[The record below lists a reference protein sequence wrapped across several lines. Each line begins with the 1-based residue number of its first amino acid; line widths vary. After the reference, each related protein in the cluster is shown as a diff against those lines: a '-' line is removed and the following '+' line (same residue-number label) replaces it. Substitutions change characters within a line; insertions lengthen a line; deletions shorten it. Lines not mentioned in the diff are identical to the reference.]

1 MYSACI
7 FCNSP
12 LGRNDV
18 IEIFPV
24 GRRLAFDAGKG
35 RLWVVCRSCE
45 RWNLSPLEE
54 RWEAIEWCEEQYRAT
69 RLRVST
75 PNVGLARLKS
85 GLELVRIG
93 EPQRPEFAAWRY
105 GDQFGRRLRRA
116 VLRTGAGLGVLGAG
130 VAGGVSSGML
140 TFMFMGGF
148 SRLSSH
154 LIHGS
159 PNTIIARIPGND
171 GRLVDV
177 PRRDLRGVRLGQ
189 SADHPWELLVPHGR
203 TTIALHGDAAYRASS
218 ALLPAMNRFGG
229 SKRVVSDAVSQI
241 ERDGSPAAFLE
252 RAAHVPGVR
261 EPVPIVLRPGAI
273 RLAIEMAVHEDVE
286 RGALEGELASLES
299 AWRDAERIAA
309 ISDDLLLSRRISAAL
324 ERLRGRPD

>member
-1 MYSACI
+1 MYSTCI
-7 FCNSP
+7 FCNSS
-12 LGRNDV
+12 LGRNDTIDV
-18 IEIFPV
+18 FPV
-24 GRRLAFDAGKG
+24 GRRLAFDARKG

-54 RWEAIEWCEEQYRAT
+54 RWEAIEWCEEQYRGT

-85 GLELVRIG
+85 GLEIVRIG
-93 EPQRPEFAAWRY
+93 QPQRPEFAAWRY
-105 GDQFGRRLRRA
+105 GDQFGQRRRRA

-130 VAGGVSSGML
+130 IMGGISSGMM

-148 SRLSSH
+148 SRLSRH
-154 LIHGS
+154 LISGS
-159 PNTIIARIPGND
+159 PNTIIARIPGDD
-171 GRLVDV
+171 GRMVEV
-177 PRRDLRGVRLGQ
+177 PRRELRGVRLVSSPAHHWQ
-189 SADHPWELLVPHGR
+189 LLVPHGR

-229 SKRVVSDAVSQI
+229 SKSEVREAVSQI
-241 ERDGSPAAFLE
+241 ERDGSPAAFME

-261 EPVPIVLRPGAI
+261 EPVPIALRPASI

-286 RGALEGELASLES
+286 RRALEGELASLES
-299 AWRDAERIAA
+299 AWREAEEVAA
-309 ISDDLLLSRRISAAL
+309 IADDLLLSRRVSAAL
-324 ERLRGRPD
+324 DRLRGRSG